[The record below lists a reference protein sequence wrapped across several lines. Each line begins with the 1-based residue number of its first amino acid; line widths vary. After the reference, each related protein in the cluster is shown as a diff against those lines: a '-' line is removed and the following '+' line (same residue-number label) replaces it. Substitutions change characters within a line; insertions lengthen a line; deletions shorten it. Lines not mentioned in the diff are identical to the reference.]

1 MNQQY
6 YMITMNGLTKTFDGF
21 TALDNFS
28 GEIPAGS
35 IYGLVGT
42 NGSGKSTLLRLISGI
57 YRPDDGEIT
66 IDGDRPFENVGAK
79 SKVVHVSDDLY
90 FLPQSTMDDM
100 AGFYSG
106 IYASFDFDTYKEMC
120 GRFPIDPKKKIHKF
134 SKGMKRQ
141 TALILALA
149 CRPKILLLDEAFDG
163 LDPVIRIG
171 LRKILADIIAEG
183 DVTVM
188 IASHNLRELEDLCD
202 HMGLLHAGKVIFARE
217 IDQVKLGFCK
227 VQAAFN
233 DMPSAS
239 QLSGLDIAAR
249 SVAGSVLTMIV
260 RGNPDDIMAVVGE
273 LNPLFVETVPLTLE
287 EVFIHEMEAV
297 GYDYSKILF

>member
-1 MNQQY
+1 MIAMNS
-6 YMITMNGLTKTFDGF
+6 LTKTFEGT
-21 TALDNFS
+21 TALDNFTA
-28 GEIPAGS
+28 EIPAGS

-57 YRPDDGEIT
+57 YSPDGGSITVDGEA
-66 IDGDRPFENVGAK
+66 PFENMSVK
-79 SKVVHVSDDLY
+79 SRVVHVSDDLH
-90 FLPQSTMDDM
+90 FLSQSTMDEM
-100 AGFYSG
+100 ANFYGG
-106 IYASFDFDTYKEMC
+106 IYKSFDRDTYKEMC
-120 GRFPIDPKKKIHKF
+120 GRFPIDPKKKIGKF

-171 LRKILADIIAEG
+171 LRKILADVIADG
-183 DVTVM
+183 NVTVI

-227 VQAAFN
+227 VQAAFTELPGK
-233 DMPSAS
+233 D
-239 QLSGLDIAAR
+239 QLAGLDIAQC
-249 SVAGSVLTMIV
+249 STAGSVLTLIV
-260 RGNPDDIMAVVGE
+260 RGNPDEIKTVIQR
-273 LNPLFVETVPLTLE
+273 LNPMFVETVPLTLE
-287 EVFIHEMEAV
+287 EVFVHEMEAV
-297 GYDYSKILF
+297 GYDYNKIIF